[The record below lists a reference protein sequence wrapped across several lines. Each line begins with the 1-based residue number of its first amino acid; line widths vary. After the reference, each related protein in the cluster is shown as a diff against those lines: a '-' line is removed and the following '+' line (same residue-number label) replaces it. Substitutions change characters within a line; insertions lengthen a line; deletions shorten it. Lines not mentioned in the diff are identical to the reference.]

1 MSGETETPGDAP
13 TVGEETDHDASTAS
27 AAVSQPSSRRLFK
40 TIVGRELRT
49 VARTRTFFILALAFA
64 AVVLG
69 IAWSGGGVRAGYVP
83 TLVDLLT
90 PLELLVPIVAIAFGY
105 RAILSDEER
114 GELDVLETYPVTNRQ
129 FVLGVY
135 AGRAIGL
142 LAVVVVPLAIV
153 AIMIGLFEAEELW
166 IYATHSGADSP
177 ILFAHFLV
185 LTALF
190 ALVVLAVAI
199 AISAVV
205 SGTRSALALSVV
217 ALVVL
222 LIGLDLLLVYGFSV
236 GVIGDGMLVHSLAIS
251 PLSAY
256 RGLVFETA
264 VIVAAG
270 TGPAVASPIASVVGL
285 VGWFS
290 ASLAIATWALN
301 R

>member
-1 MSGETETPGDAP
+1 MSGETETPGGAP
-13 TVGEETDHDASTAS
+13 AVSEEAGHGASTV
-27 AAVSQPSSRRLFK
+27 VSQPSSRHLFK

-49 VARTRTFFILALAFA
+49 IVRTRTFFILALAFA
-64 AVVLG
+64 AVVVG
-69 IAWSGGGVRAGYVP
+69 IAWSGGGIRAGYVP

-105 RAILSDEER
+105 RAILGDEER

-153 AIMIGLFEAEELW
+153 AAMVALFEAEGLSV
-166 IYATHSGADSP
+166 YATHSGADSP
-177 ILFAHFLV
+177 ILFARFLV

-205 SGTRSALALSVV
+205 SGTRSALALAVV

-236 GVIGDGMLVHSLAIS
+236 GMIGDGALVHSLAIS

-264 VIVAAG
+264 VVVAAG

-285 VGWFS
+285 AVWLS
-290 ASLAIATWALN
+290 ASLALATWALN

>member
-1 MSGETETPGDAP
+1 MSGETETPGGAPAVGDETGRDAP
-13 TVGEETDHDASTAS
+13 TAS
-27 AAVSQPSSRRLFK
+27 AVVSRPGSRHLLK

-49 VARTRTFFILALAFA
+49 LARTRTIFILAFAFA
-64 AVVLG
+64 AVVFG

-105 RAILSDEER
+105 RAILDDAER

-153 AIMIGLFEAEELW
+153 AVMVALFESEGLSV
-166 IYATHSGADSP
+166 YATHSGADSP
-177 ILFAHFLV
+177 ILFARFLV

-205 SGTRSALALSVV
+205 SGTRSALALAVV

-236 GVIGDGMLVHSLAIS
+236 GMIGDGALVHSLAIS

-264 VIVAAG
+264 VVVAAG

-285 VGWFS
+285 AVWLS
-290 ASLAIATWALN
+290 ASLALATWALN